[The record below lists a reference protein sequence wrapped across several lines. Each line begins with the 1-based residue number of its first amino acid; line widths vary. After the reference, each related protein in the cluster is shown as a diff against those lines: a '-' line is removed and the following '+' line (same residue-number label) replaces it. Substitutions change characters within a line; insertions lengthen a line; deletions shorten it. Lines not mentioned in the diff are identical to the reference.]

1 LDAVRQYLE
10 TPTSCKC
17 GLQCPLIVE
26 KVFNFDTTIKSK
38 SWEVTQVLDG
48 THCRQKS
55 NILEMATLTNCID
68 SFCETEQKP
77 GKRRK
82 RTHAETT
89 NGNVFVCASNSSNIL
104 QANNESV
111 VFVNNTGQTSGRK
124 SFLLLFSKIFFKN
137 RRWPIDDMDSITTN
151 RCYSSVETTPW
162 SPP

>member
-10 TPTSCKC
+10 SPTSCKC

-68 SFCETEQKP
+68 SFSETEQKP

-104 QANNESV
+104 QTNNESV
-111 VFVNNTGQTSGRK
+111 VFVNSTGQTSGRK
-124 SFLLLFSKIFFKN
+124 SLFSFFYKIFSTKKN
-137 RRWPIDDMDSITTN
+137 
-151 RCYSSVETTPW
+151 
-162 SPP
+162 

>member
-1 LDAVRQYLE
+1 MDAVRQYLE

-26 KVFNFDTTIKSK
+26 KVFNFDTSIKSK
-38 SWEVTQVLDG
+38 SWEVTQVLEG

-89 NGNVFVCASNSSNIL
+89 NGNVFVCASNSSNLL
-104 QANNESV
+104 QTNNESV
-111 VFVNNTGQTSGRK
+111 VFVNNSGQTSGRK
-124 SFLLLFSKIFFKN
+124 IFLFYFDF
-137 RRWPIDDMDSITTN
+137 
-151 RCYSSVETTPW
+151 
-162 SPP
+162 